1 MKKYYIRSRI
11 SDWKEVS
18 EEKAKTYIKNFL
30 HNCPAISTE
39 EQRQKVIDK
48 HYKEVDE

>member
-1 MKKYYIRSRI
+1 MKKYYIRGRI

-18 EEKAKTYIKNFL
+18 EEKAKAYIKSFL
-30 HNCPAISTE
+30 SNCPAVSTE
-39 EQRQKVIDK
+39 EQRQRVINR